1 MCLFVLP
8 ILILAMFLS
17 FISTKKSPLF
27 LQERIGKNKKK
38 FVMYKIRTMTV
49 TETRGHFVAVKK
61 DDDRVPYLCKFIR
74 KLHLDELPQLWN
86 IYKGDMNFIGP
97 RPYPTIMDKKYLN
110 KFPLWKK
117 RYSLKP
123 GITGL
128 AQSLGN
134 KGGDSENVFKQRL
147 ALDLYY
153 IRKKNLCLDLFIIIN
168 TISILIPFSGKLRK
182 NDES

>member
-1 MCLFVLP
+1 
-8 ILILAMFLS
+8 
-17 FISTKKSPLF
+17 
-27 LQERIGKNKKK
+27 
-38 FVMYKIRTMTV
+38 
-49 TETRGHFVAVKK
+49 
-61 DDDRVPYLCKFIR
+61 
-74 KLHLDELPQLWN
+74 
-86 IYKGDMNFIGP
+86 
-97 RPYPTIMDKKYLN
+97 
-110 KFPLWKK
+110 
-117 RYSLKP
+117 
-123 GITGL
+123 